1 MFNTTYDYWAEQQN
15 LQTGVRKFFI
25 LFLSD
30 SLSHSNYLQH
40 PPSVL
45 CGEDLYGL
53 QQVEGQT
60 VLSVVLRQYLDQTT
74 DQPAGLGQRDQGT
87 LQLTWVLQNKPHF
100 QLKMTRWFI

>member
-1 MFNTTYDYWAEQQN
+1 MITEQN
-15 LQTGVRKFFI
+15 NKT
-25 LFLSD
+25 LS
-30 SLSHSNYLQH
+30 LTVSHIPTICSIF
-40 PPSVL
+40 PSVL
-45 CGEDLYGL
+45 RGEDLYGL

-87 LQLTWVLQNKPHF
+87 PQLTWVLQNKPHF